1 MESLTLD
8 DGEDFNSKSYAS
20 YRSAMSMLSNSHH
33 PLLPSIVASP
43 VDSDPLL
50 SPLGGSNSPRR
61 TYAQPPSYADV
72 VFNTP
77 DQRESSGEEANGRH
91 SPVRDYGK
99 SSMAPRSPS
108 SSSEYLNIVVSNPKK
123 EAESSNSI
131 VPGGNTFVT
140 YSITTKTNMPEYGG
154 SEFSVRRRFK
164 DVVLLADELTE
175 AYRGFFVPPRPEKS
189 IVESQVMQKQEFV
202 EQRRVALERY
212 LKRLSEHPVI
222 RKSDELRAF
231 LQVEGKLPFPKQL
244 CKDSRN
250 AGVQPQDAVQ
260 PVKGGRDY
268 LRLFKELKQSVVN
281 DWGGG
286 SRVLVEGDDD
296 QQFLEKKERFHELEQ
311 HLTSASKQAELL
323 VKGQQ
328 DLSETMGQLGL
339 AFFKL
344 TKFENERAVLNTQ
357 KQRAVDMKKVATT
370 AVKVSRLYQELNA
383 KTVKHLDVLHEHM
396 GIMLAVHGAFSD
408 RSSALLT
415 VQTLLSDLSNLNSKA
430 EKLQTTSPKKFG
442 GERSKIQKLDE
453 LKDAIRATEDAK
465 IRAMK
470 HYEEIKENNRSE
482 IERLD
487 RERRNDF
494 INMLK
499 GFVISQVDSS
509 EKIGKEW
516 AKVAEETSRYTEDSS
531 CSVRL

>member
-8 DGEDFNSKSYAS
+8 DGEDFNSKPYAS

-212 LKRLSEHPVI
+212 LKKLSEHPVI

-260 PVKGGRDY
+260 PVKGD
-268 LRLFKELKQSVVN
+268 V
-281 DWGGG
+281 
-286 SRVLVEGDDD
+286 D